1 MARRIFEAVVGIV
14 LLVAAFVLAYFFQ
27 QTYKQGVEY
36 RSLPVPVAE
45 IPPYTILTNDMFELK
60 DFPSALTGG
69 YADSL
74 AQLAGR
80 ISNAR
85 IPAGLPIPMVMVS
98 TAAEYRLA
106 DPAFEVLSIPV
117 TPTSAIGGQVHAG
130 EKINIYRLIPPG
142 SNVVPTGATDPISE
156 QVTLIAENVPV
167 VMVLG
172 DDGSPAGFT
181 SGGRTIPAHVLVLAV
196 TEEQRAAILNLLAE
210 VESQAVMW
218 ITLAPIPA
226 G

>member
-1 MARRIFEAVVGIV
+1 MARRIFEAAVGIV
-14 LLVAAFVLAYFFQ
+14 LLVVAFVLAFFFQ

-36 RSLPVPVAE
+36 QSLPVPVAE
-45 IPPYTILTNDMFELK
+45 IPPYTILTNAMFELK

-69 YADSL
+69 YAGSI

-80 ISNAR
+80 ISNSR
-85 IPAGLPIPMVMVS
+85 IPAGLPIPMTMVS
-98 TAAEYRLA
+98 SSEAYRLA
-106 DPAFEVLSIPV
+106 DPALEVLSIPV
-117 TPTSAIGGQVHAG
+117 TPVSAIGGQVRVG
-130 EKINIYRLIPPG
+130 ERINIYRLIPPG
-142 SNVVPTGATDPISE
+142 EQVVPTGSVNPISE
-156 QVTLIAENVPV
+156 QVTLIAANIPV

-172 DDGSPAGFT
+172 DDGSPAGLT
-181 SGGRTIPAHVLVLAV
+181 SAGRTIPAHVLVLAV

-210 VESQAVMW
+210 VESKAVMW